1 MTLATGAKSRTSG
14 GSARR
19 PQSRHWPVDRL
30 FTWIVLLVGAV
41 LMALPFVWMISSS
54 LKTQVEVFQY
64 PPRWIPNPPQW
75 SNYVEALVYKPFHI
89 YLKNTM
95 TIVVFNELAVLVTSS
110 FCAYGFA
117 RIAFPGRDVW
127 FSILLGT
134 MMLPGVVLMVPSFV
148 IFSRL
153 HWRDTFLPLTV
164 PLFFGGGAFNIFLLR
179 QFFRTIPEDL
189 ADAARIDGC
198 NEFVIYSRIMVPLA
212 VPAMVTVAIFTFINA
227 WNDFMGPLLY
237 LNSPDKFTVSLGL
250 ATFRSVLNTRWDLL
264 MAASTAVVMPVL
276 VVFFAAQRYFVQG
289 VVLTGLKG

>member
-1 MTLATGAKSRTSG
+1 
-14 GSARR
+14 
-19 PQSRHWPVDRL
+19 
-30 FTWIVLLVGAV
+30 
-41 LMALPFVWMISSS
+41 
-54 LKTQVEVFQY
+54 
-64 PPRWIPNPPQW
+64 
-75 SNYVEALVYKPFHI
+75 
-89 YLKNTM
+89 M

>member
-110 FCAYGFA
+110 FAPTA
-117 RIAFPGRDVW
+117 
-127 FSILLGT
+127 
-134 MMLPGVVLMVPSFV
+134 LPASSSG
-148 IFSRL
+148 
-153 HWRDTFLPLTV
+153 
-164 PLFFGGGAFNIFLLR
+164 
-179 QFFRTIPEDL
+179 
-189 ADAARIDGC
+189 DATSGSC
-198 NEFVIYSRIMVPLA
+198 SC
-212 VPAMVTVAIFTFINA
+212 
-227 WNDFMGPLLY
+227 
-237 LNSPDKFTVSLGL
+237 SP
-250 ATFRSVLNTRWDLL
+250 
-264 MAASTAVVMPVL
+264 P
-276 VVFFAAQRYFVQG
+276 
-289 VVLTGLKG
+289 